1 MLNNISLF
9 LFHVKSYLRS
19 LGTEEGSLLQRV
31 IQGFKLIRT
40 LQVSKYGFHGHL
52 SVET

>member
-9 LFHVKSYLRS
+9 LFHVRSNLRL

-31 IQGFKLIRT
+31 IQGFKLIHI
-40 LQVSKYGFHGHL
+40 LQASKSGLRDHL